1 MEASMFH
8 VIPRAE
14 QKQSPNRTILF
25 EGGQYGTPIS
35 LFLMDAAPGQGPAL
49 HVHPYPE
56 TWIVHSGEA
65 EFTVGEQKIMG
76 KAGDIIVVDPE
87 TPHRFVNTGTSR
99 LQMTCI
105 HASDRVVQTWL

>member
-1 MEASMFH
+1 MTRLCNVLLAFAAAVLLAAKPAGAQQELR
-8 VIPRAE
+8 V
-14 QKQSPNRTILF
+14 
-25 EGGQYGTPIS
+25 G
-35 LFLMDAAPGQGPAL
+35 LMDAEPGQGPAL
-49 HVHPYPE
+49 HIHPYPE

>member
-1 MEASMFH
+1 MFH

-35 LFLMDAAPGQGPAL
+35 LFLMDAEPGQGPAL
-49 HVHPYPE
+49 HIHPYPE

-87 TPHRFVNTGTSR
+87 TPHRFVNTGIGR

-105 HASDRVVQTWL
+105 HASDRVVQSWL